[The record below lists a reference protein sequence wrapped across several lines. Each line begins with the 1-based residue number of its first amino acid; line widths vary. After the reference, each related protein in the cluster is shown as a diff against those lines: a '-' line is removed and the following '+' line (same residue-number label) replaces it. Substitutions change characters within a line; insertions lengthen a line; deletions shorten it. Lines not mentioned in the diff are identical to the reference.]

1 MKVKIKNIELE
12 VENDMTFWNNISDW
26 EKYSFEIIDKFING
40 NTFVDIGAWNGVL
53 SLYASFKAKEVH
65 SFEPDKIAF
74 KNLENNIKLN
84 SINNIKINNAG
95 ASNINGVANLYVRS
109 FGDSVSSLI
118 ERKEEKYHSHIIEKI
133 LTINISEY
141 LSKINNIGLI
151 KIDIEG
157 GEEILIPSM
166 NDYIRENKPAMYV
179 SFHPNWFSEKEKMIH
194 YFADL
199 FSENYKIYTILHKEI
214 SKQDFING
222 LNGKEHSYYFVC
234 K

>member
-1 MKVKIKNIELE
+1 MKIKINNIELQ
-12 VENDMTFWNNISDW
+12 VENDMTFWNNVSDW

-53 SLYASFKAKEVH
+53 SMYASFKAKEVH

-109 FGDSVSSLI
+109 FGDSTSSLI
-118 ERKEEKYHSHIIEKI
+118 ERKDGYHSNVID
-133 LTINISEY
+133 TIKTIRLVEY
-141 LSKINNIGLI
+141 LSALNNIGLI

-157 GEEILIPSM
+157 GEEIVIPSM
-166 NDYIRENKPAMYV
+166 QDYIIKNKPPMYV
-179 SFHPNWFSEKEKMIH
+179 SFHPNWFTEKEKSIN
-194 YFADL
+194 YFAEL
-199 FSENYKIYTILHKEI
+199 FSDNYKIYNILHKEI
-214 SKQDFING
+214 SKKDFING
-222 LNGKEHSYYFVC
+222 LNGKEHSYYFA
-234 K
+234 

>member
-1 MKVKIKNIELE
+1 MKIKINNIELQ
-12 VENDMTFWNNISDW
+12 VENDMTFWNNVSDW

-53 SLYASFKAKEVH
+53 SMYASFKAKEVH

-109 FGDSVSSLI
+109 FGDSTSSLI
-118 ERKEEKYHSHIIEKI
+118 ERKDGYHSNVID
-133 LTINISEY
+133 TIKTIRLVEY
-141 LSKINNIGLI
+141 LSALNNIGLI

-157 GEEILIPSM
+157 GEEIVIPSM
-166 NDYIRENKPAMYV
+166 QDYIVKNKPTMYV
-179 SFHPNWFSEKEKMIH
+179 SFHPNWFTEKEKSIN
-194 YFADL
+194 YFAEL
-199 FSENYKIYTILHKEI
+199 FSSNYKIYNILHKEI
-214 SKQDFING
+214 SKKDFING
-222 LNGKEHSYYFVC
+222 LNGKEHSYYFA
-234 K
+234 

>member
-1 MKVKIKNIELE
+1 MKIKINNIELQ
-12 VENDMTFWNNISDW
+12 VENDMTFWNNISEW

-53 SLYASFKAKEVH
+53 SMYASFKAKEVH

-109 FGDSVSSLI
+109 FGDSTSSLI
-118 ERKEEKYHSHIIEKI
+118 ERKEEKYHSHIIENI

-157 GEEILIPSM
+157 GEEIVIPSM
-166 NDYIRENKPAMYV
+166 QDYIIKNKPKMYV
-179 SFHPNWFSEKEKMIH
+179 SFHPNWFTEKEKTIN
-194 YFADL
+194 YFAEL
-199 FSENYKIYTILHKEI
+199 FSTNYKIFNILHKEI

-222 LNGKEHSYYFVC
+222 LNGKEHSYYFA
-234 K
+234 

>member
-1 MKVKIKNIELE
+1 MKVKINNIELH

-26 EKYSFEIIDKFING
+26 EKYSFDIIDKFING

-65 SFEPDKIAF
+65 SFEPDKMAF
-74 KNLENNIKLN
+74 KNLENNARLN
-84 SINNIKINNAG
+84 DITNIKANNVAM
-95 ASNINGVANLYVRS
+95 ADKNGQANLYIRCY
-109 FGDSVSSLI
+109 GDSVSSLI
-118 ERKEEKYHSHIIEKI
+118 ERKDEKYHSHLIESVIKI
-133 LTINISEY
+133 NAVEY
-141 LSKINNIGLI
+141 LSKLDNIGLI

-179 SFHPNWFSEKEKMIH
+179 SFHPNWFSEKEKMIN

-199 FSENYKIYTILHKEI
+199 FSKNYKIHTILHKEI

-222 LNGKEHSYYFVC
+222 LNGKEHSYYFA
-234 K
+234 